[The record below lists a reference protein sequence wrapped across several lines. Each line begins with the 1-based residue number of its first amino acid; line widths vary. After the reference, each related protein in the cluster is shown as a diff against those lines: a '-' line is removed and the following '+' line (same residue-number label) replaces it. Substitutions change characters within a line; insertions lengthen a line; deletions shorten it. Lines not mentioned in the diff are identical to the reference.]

1 MSQAMQT
8 RPSELVG
15 LFDPLVKFYFDRAV
29 WSFGS
34 LVDSEMERASEK
46 SKTTKSATAKRMMVL
61 NKYIAGDTRGRFK
74 DPAMGF

>member
-8 RPSELVG
+8 RPSELAG
-15 LFDPLVKFYFDRAV
+15 LLDPLVKFYFDRAV

-34 LVDSEMERASEK
+34 VVDSEMEQASEK
-46 SKTTKSATAKRMMVL
+46 AKTTKSATAKRMMVL

-74 DPAMGF
+74 DPAM